1 MSASMLQG
9 GRRRRRVG
17 GGVAAAGVV
26 ALAVLL
32 GAGVLLLGTG
42 SGASRGGLRAGSAA
56 TAATPVNGPAS
67 TTAPHTS
74 YASALAPAAQ
84 HVDPHFRRPPRAGLM
99 WNLDTGR
106 VLWRIRP
113 GQRVRIAS
121 LTKMMTALIAVRAL
135 RPGTPVPITRAAVN
149 RPGSKVGMLP
159 AGRRVRAETL
169 LYGLML
175 PSGNDAAIA
184 LAQKV
189 AGSVSRFVGRM
200 NARARAMGLGCTRF
214 TTPDG
219 LADRGNYSCAR
230 DLALLARAV
239 LRNRRLAKIV
249 ATRRTVQPLP
259 VKGGHV
265 WLYNNNPLM
274 RYGYPG
280 ALGVK
285 TGYTDAAGRCL
296 VAAARRGRVRLGVV
310 LLHSIDPPT
319 QAPKL
324 LNAGFRALRR

>member
-1 MSASMLQG
+1 L
-9 GRRRRRVG
+9 G
-17 GGVAAAGVV
+17 GGFAFAGIA

-32 GAGVLLLGTG
+32 VAGALLLGAGDGT
-42 SGASRGGLRAGSAA
+42 SRGGLRAGSAA
-56 TAATPVNGPAS
+56 TAATPINGPAS
-67 TTAPHTS
+67 PIEPHTA
-74 YASALAPAAQ
+74 YASVLAPAAQ

-99 WNLDTGR
+99 WDLDTGR
-106 VLWRIRP
+106 LLWRIRP
-113 GQRVRIAS
+113 EQPVPIAS
-121 LTKMMTALIAVRAL
+121 LTKMMTALLAAGAL
-135 RPGTPVPITRAAVN
+135 RPDTPVPITRAAVN

-159 AGRRVRAETL
+159 RGRRVRAETL
-169 LYGLML
+169 LYGLLL
-175 PSGNDAAIA
+175 PSGNDAAVA

-219 LADRGNYSCAR
+219 LADRGNRSCAR

-239 LRNRRLAKIV
+239 LRNRRLARIV

-274 RYGYPG
+274 RYGFPG
-280 ALGVK
+280 AIGVK

-296 VAAARRGRVRLGVV
+296 VAAARRGRLRLGLV

-324 LNAGFRALRR
+324 LNAGFRALRG